1 MTVPILDDGANT
13 SSLRVFLERVLERVV
28 ALEAAD
34 PDTIITTRGD
44 LIRGAASGDA
54 ERYALGAAGTLLISN
69 GTDAVWSATITHDTT
84 LAEGVDF
91 AVGTA
96 TGTKIGT
103 GATQKLGFFGAT
115 PVVQPSALTQTFSTA
130 DATHANRTATAHTYP
145 GSGNLFDAVAADLL
159 INIRTDSTANAVA
172 DTVVNI
178 KSLAD
183 NLNQN
188 IADLADTAAFVNSI
202 ADKLQDLGILS

>member
-1 MTVPILDDGANT
+1 MTVPVLDDGANT
-13 SSLRVFLERVLERVV
+13 SALRTVLERMLERID
-28 ALEAAD
+28 ALEGAD
-34 PDTIITTRGD
+34 PDTIITTQGD
-44 LIRGAASGDA
+44 LIRGNSAGNA
-54 ERYALGAAGTLLISN
+54 ERVALGAAGTLLISN
-69 GTDAVWSATITHDTT
+69 GTDAVWSASLTHDTT
-84 LAEGVDF
+84 LAEGVDL
-91 AVGTA
+91 AVGTT
-96 TGTKIGT
+96 TGSKIGT
-103 GATQKLGFFGAT
+103 GATQKLGFFGVT

-145 GSGNLFDAVAADLL
+145 ASGNMFDAVAADLL
-159 INIRTDSTANAVA
+159 INVRTDSTANAVA
-172 DTVVNI
+172 DIVVNE